1 MENIPIPAEIRA
13 QWDREVLD
21 DVAHNLFKWSPF
33 PSGHHDITVRELC
46 PDLTEAE
53 LDYVMSKY
61 TGTMER
67 G

>member
-13 QWDREVLD
+13 QWDREILD
-21 DVAHNLFKWSPF
+21 DIAFSLPKWP
-33 PSGHHDITVRELC
+33 PLGPGKDNTVRDLR